1 MKKKHKLTYE
11 NEKKMK
17 TNENNA
23 QKTLGDVFFIV
34 YKRQLT
40 PKSVS

>member
-1 MKKKHKLTYE
+1 
-11 NEKKMK
+11 MK

-23 QKTLGDVFFIV
+23 QKTFGDVFFIV

-40 PKSVS
+40 PKNTKKRQLTKI